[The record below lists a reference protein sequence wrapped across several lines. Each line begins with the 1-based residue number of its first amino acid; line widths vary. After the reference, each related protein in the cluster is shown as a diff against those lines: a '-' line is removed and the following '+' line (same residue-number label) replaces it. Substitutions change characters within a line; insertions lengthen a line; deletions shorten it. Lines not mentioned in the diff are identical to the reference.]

1 MRSCYRKENGGI
13 LPPEYAECEWI
24 RGEVNNYLLFIDTE
38 YRPNNNTGIL
48 LDFSNLNI
56 DDNPDFNFFGCKNN
70 ETDNARYMINAT
82 LPNIGYGFNAYKV
95 VGIIDFYQR
104 HVVKM
109 NYLND
114 RKFDVDNGY
123 LSSNITDTL
132 PTMVNNIGI
141 MGSIQYRSPTSVSHY
156 EYNAHLVEITQGNEV
171 VRRFIPC
178 VRLSDMQAGMYEL
191 FGNVCSLTNTPFFTK
206 VGGTHNF
213 TYQLKN

>member
-1 MRSCYRKENGGI
+1 MRPCYRKESGGI
-13 LPPEYAECEWI
+13 LPAGYAECEWI
-24 RGEVNNYLLFIDTE
+24 RGEDVRKQKLFIDTE
-38 YRPNNNTGIL
+38 YRPNNNTGIF
-48 LDFSNLNI
+48 LDFSHLYISSN
-56 DDNPDFNFFGCKNN
+56 DFNFFGCKNN
-70 ETDNARYMINAT
+70 QTDNARFMINVSN
-82 LPNIGYGFNAYKV
+82 LNIVYGFNGYKV
-95 VGIIDFYQR
+95 VGVIDFAQR

-132 PTMVNNIGI
+132 PAMVNNIGI
-141 MGSIQYRSPTSVSHY
+141 MTSIQSYNPADANHY
-156 EYNAHLVEITQGNEV
+156 DYKVHVVEITQGNDV

-213 TYQLKN
+213 SYQLKS